1 MFSTALIAAAIQ
13 LIISSNAWGQFAEGV
28 IDGDPTGAQ
37 YAAGELLVTYKDDV
51 SERATGSVEQKAGA
65 EVEEE
70 VPEIDTQLLEL
81 PEIEDEQAEAVRE
94 RELER
99 VKQELEADPAATRA
113 SAVAAWQARTSQA
126 L

>member
-1 MFSTALIAAAIQ
+1 M
-13 LIISSNAWGQFAEGV
+13 
-28 IDGDPTGAQ
+28 IDGDPTEAQ

-51 SERATGSVEQKAGA
+51 PERATGSVEQKAGA

-70 VPEIDTQLLEL
+70 LPEIDTQLLEL
-81 PEIEDEQAEAVRE
+81 PEIKDEKAEAVRE

-113 SAVAAWQARTSQA
+113 RAVAAWQARTSQA
-126 L
+126 LQA